1 MKKTLPLLFSLLV
14 LTHAPAASAS
24 AQPGRLF
31 RAVVRQV
38 FFTASTYCTSLLDR
52 TTYGSGFAAS
62 DFSSSM
68 SMTVDSGKLK
78 LVTDAKA
85 LGDVNRIINRTRQ
98 TLKVLYVK
106 GLAESNSLGWFLWDD
121 RVKNFTLPDG
131 VTCSVRACATSTD
144 CDTGETC
151 AFCSGVK
158 RCTYPRYKLRD
169 DGYGVAGAGNGI
181 YDWLEN
187 IYTKPGGSTDV
198 YTVPQLLAPMPYS
211 WNDLNITRDAWMC
224 TTRSCS
230 NDGNCLVNE
239 RCQYGCASSKRCT
252 YPRFSNYNGW
262 TYVDKL
268 WDYDYH
274 LLSNTSTTLFSDG
287 GTYPR
292 ISNLLETLMDTGGGM
307 IFKVTDDDDDPSTE
321 KTGPAHTWYY
331 DRFGSLYGK
340 YIYWQWPN
348 FTLTPEADISATDNN
363 GVPDYDTN
371 GDGSVNDLDRTV
383 DIGTFDAGT
392 ELVFFLNTYWR
403 NYNVR
408 YESVAMKQR
417 TTGDNNTLMYLENAR
432 TFSMPFFNKGLL
444 NPDYWGTTDTAT
456 RTINIGCPFDVR
468 YGGGT
473 RWDILVCQVGT
484 GFQTWLYNTSAYS
497 SGSSYSGWLDVPT
510 LTRLNSAAYNFL
522 AIPHETVTF
531 DIIRNG
537 YRQHMALGAPSND
550 PTRWILG
557 FTLLY
562 DGGVSPGSSLWPDW
576 IHNSFNHLVFLVNRQ
591 NGGEAISNVMSSEI
605 PASQLAN
612 TTITKVKIKKDDY
625 IPIPPCT
632 PYPDTRIDYYISV
645 SEPPVWV
652 KVEFPPGSDETT
664 IDLASLG
671 YTGAYLR
678 WKVEII
684 SSDESCQPEVRDL
697 DIGYEALKGGEYSF
711 STSLP
716 LANVLFKGVLETP
729 TSGWTVTGNDLRNR
743 GHFSLYEMYAPE
755 TPTVTSV
762 TEKWDAGTML
772 AARDPSSRVIYTH
785 AGTTRLSFTN
795 GTNTWL
801 LNEVLSPT
809 DRALRHNGRAVYDL
823 NENFAADDNDAR
835 QIIQWTRGLEYPLRS
850 VWPATVP
857 RRAWPLGA
865 IHRSTAAIVTP
876 PGYPNWLNQPGI
888 PAAVKS
894 SYTAWMNDPLRAER
908 ATIAVVGAQDGMLH
922 AFAAGSFRR
931 GDDPTTGGT
940 EQRGYFVK
948 SGTTRTY
955 GNGAE
960 SWAWIPPSQLNN
972 LKNNYVRDYYPEQN
986 PWAQVNGS
994 ITLDDILVGSAWKT
1008 AVFYTHGVVHPFLSA
1023 LDVTTTTDPQI
1034 LWDHDWT
1041 DADFNGTY
1049 QPPALAW
1056 MNSSGYSGQGR
1067 TWATITSSG
1076 MSDAYGD
1083 VYLYVIDADN
1093 GNTLPNGKIKLNT
1106 GSGAQANQALGVWG
1120 SPVVVDFDED
1130 GYADRVYVADTNGR
1144 IWKHYFNGTN
1154 LNRCMLANVG
1164 PEPIFVTPA
1173 IKLATDMGTG
1183 QKVVTLY
1190 FGTGDHPEQNDT
1202 PAPPYHFYG
1211 FVDRDAD
1218 GACSTAEMIYSLGL
1232 SIDEKVWA
1240 DAFIS
1245 GDEVYVGTSKGD
1257 KADIC
1262 DEDTGNPGRIYI
1274 LSVDAD
1280 TSGLPIQITP
1290 SVAAPGNVVSGLQVY
1305 DEHLF
1310 VNSLGGTTSIVGDSK
1325 WNNTSA
1331 SSASSTGVED
1341 VYWKEE

>member
-1 MKKTLPLLFSLLV
+1 MKKTLPLLFALLV
-14 LTHAPAASAS
+14 ITHAPAAS

-38 FFTASTYCTSLLDR
+38 FFTASSYCTSLLDR
-52 TTYGSGFAAS
+52 TTYGTGFSAG
-62 DFSSSM
+62 DFSSSL
-68 SMTVDSGKLK
+68 SMKVESGKLK
-78 LVTDAKA
+78 LVTDATA
-85 LGDVNRIINRTRQ
+85 LADVNRIVNRTRQ

-106 GLAESNSLGWFLWDD
+106 GLPEDSSLGWFLWDS
-121 RVKNFTLPDG
+121 RPKAYTLADG
-131 VTCSVRACATSTD
+131 VTCTTRVCTSNAN
-144 CDTGETC
+144 CDAGETC
-151 AFCSGVK
+151 AACPGGN
-158 RCTYPRYKLRD
+158 RCTYPKYKLRD
-169 DGYGVAGAGNGI
+169 TGYNGTGTGNGL
-181 YDWLEN
+181 YDWIEALYRKTSGTN
-187 IYTKPGGSTDV
+187 DV
-198 YTVPQLLAPMPYS
+198 YTVPMLLNPMPYS
-211 WNDLNITRDAWMC
+211 YNALRT
-224 TTRSCS
+224 
-230 NDGNCLVNE
+230 
-239 RCQYGCASSKRCT
+239 
-252 YPRFSNYNGW
+252 YNGW
-262 TYVDKL
+262 FWYDKL
-268 WDYDYH
+268 WSYDYAN
-274 LLSNTSTTLFSDG
+274 LSNTSSTLFSDG

-292 ISNLLETLMDTGGGM
+292 IPNVLEDMMNTGGGM
-307 IFKVTDDDDDPSTE
+307 IYELTDDDGDTSTA
-321 KTGPAHTWYY
+321 PAHTWWYSSSGY
-331 DRFGSLYGK
+331 LYGQ
-340 YIYWQWPN
+340 YINWQWPN
-348 FTLTPEADISATDNN
+348 FTLPPRRDVSTTNNN

-371 GDGSVNDLDRTV
+371 GDGTINDLDRTV

-392 ELVFFLNTYWR
+392 ELVFFLDTYWR
-403 NYNVR
+403 NYQVR

-417 TTGDNNTLMYLENAR
+417 TSGDNNTRMYLELAR
-432 TFSMPFFNKGLL
+432 TFTMPFFNKSLL
-444 NPDYWGTTDTAT
+444 NPDYYGTTTTAT
-456 RTINIGCPFDVR
+456 RTINIGCPFVVSSN
-468 YGGGT
+468 GST
-473 RWDILVCQVGT
+473 WNVTMCQVGT
-484 GFQTWLYNTSAYS
+484 GALKTINNTTLYSWSNY
-497 SGSSYSGWLDVPT
+497 YVGWLDSPT
-510 LTRLNSAAYNFL
+510 LTRLNTSAYNFL
-522 AIPHETVTF
+522 QIPQETVTF
-531 DIIRNG
+531 DIMTNG

-557 FTLLY
+557 FQIMY
-562 DGGVSPGSSLWPDW
+562 DGGSNPSSSLWPDW

-591 NGGEAISNVMSSEI
+591 NGGEAVSNVMSSEI

-612 TTITKVKIKKDDY
+612 TTITKVKLKKNDY

-632 PYPDTRIDYYISV
+632 AYPDSRIDYYISV

-684 SSDESCQPEVRDL
+684 SSSETCVPEVRDL
-697 DIGYEALKGGEYSF
+697 DVGYEALRGGEYSF

-729 TSGWTVTGNDLRNR
+729 TSGWTVTGSDLRNR
-743 GHFSLYEMYAPE
+743 GHYSLYEMYAPE
-755 TPTVTSV
+755 TPTVTTIS
-762 TEKWDAGTML
+762 EKWDAGTVL
-772 AARDPSSRVIYTH
+772 AARDPSSRLIYTH
-785 AGTTRLSFTN
+785 SGTTRVLFTN

-801 LNEVLSPT
+801 LNEVLSTT

-823 NENFAADDNDAR
+823 NENFLANDDDAR
-835 QIIQWTRGLEYPLRS
+835 QIIQWTRGYEYPLRTA
-850 VWPATVP
+850 WPATVP

-876 PGYPNWLNQPGI
+876 PGFPAWLNMPGI

-894 SYTAWMNDPLRAER
+894 SYTAWMNDTLRSER
-908 ATIAVVGAQDGMLH
+908 PTVAIVGAQDGMLH
-922 AFAAGSFRR
+922 AFNAGTYRQ

-948 SGTTRTY
+948 TGTVRNY
-955 GNGAE
+955 GTGSE

-994 ITLDDILVGSAWKT
+994 IVLEDILVGTAWKT
-1008 AVFYTHGVVHPFLSA
+1008 AIFYTHGVVHPYVSA

-1041 DADFNGTY
+1041 DVDFNGTY

-1056 MNSSGYSGQGR
+1056 LNSNGYGGLGK
-1067 TWATITSSG
+1067 TWATVTTSG

-1083 VYLYVIDADN
+1083 VYLYIIDADN
-1093 GNTLPNGKIKLNT
+1093 GNTLPSGKIKLNT
-1106 GSGAQANQALGVWG
+1106 GSGAMANQALGVWG
-1120 SPVVVDFDED
+1120 SPVVVDFNED

-1144 IWKHYFNGTN
+1144 IWKHYFNGAN
-1154 LNRCMLANVG
+1154 LNRCMVANVG

-1173 IKLATDMGTG
+1173 IKVAKDVGTG
-1183 QKVVTLY
+1183 QPVVTMY
-1190 FGTGDHPEQNDT
+1190 FGTGDHPDQNDLA
-1202 PAPPYHFYG
+1202 APPYHVYA

-1218 GACSTAEMIYSLGL
+1218 LACSNAEMIYSLGL
-1232 SIDEKVWA
+1232 GLEEKVWA

-1245 GDEVYVGTSKGD
+1245 GDEVYVGTSKGN

-1262 DEDTGNPGRIYI
+1262 DEDTANPGRIYV

-1280 TSGLPIQITP
+1280 TSGLPIQISP

-1310 VNSLGGTTSIVGDSK
+1310 VNSLGGKTTVLGDSK

-1331 SSASSTGVED
+1331 ASASSTGVED

>member
-14 LTHAPAASAS
+14 LTHAPVASAS

-38 FFTASTYCTSLLDR
+38 FFTASSYCTSLLDR
-52 TTYGSGFAAS
+52 TTYGTGFSAG

-78 LVTDAKA
+78 LVTDHAA
-85 LGDVNRIINRTRQ
+85 LADVNRIINRTRQ

-106 GLAESNSLGWFLWDD
+106 GLPEDASLGWFLWDS
-121 RVKNFTLPDG
+121 RPIAYTQPAG
-131 VTCSVRACATSTD
+131 VTCTTRACTTD
-144 CDTGETC
+144 ANCDAGETC

-158 RCTYPRYKLRD
+158 RCTYPKYVLRD
-169 DGYGVAGAGNGI
+169 SGYNSTGNANGLFDWIEALYRKAGGTN
-181 YDWLEN
+181 
-187 IYTKPGGSTDV
+187 DV
-198 YTVPQLLAPMPYS
+198 YTVPMLLDPMPYS
-211 WNDLNITRDAWMC
+211 YNALR
-224 TTRSCS
+224 
-230 NDGNCLVNE
+230 
-239 RCQYGCASSKRCT
+239 T
-252 YPRFSNYNGW
+252 YRGD

-268 WDYDYH
+268 WDWDN
-274 LLSNTSTTLFSDG
+274 SSRSSTSSTFFSDG

-292 ISNLLETLMDTGGGM
+292 ISNELEYMMNTGGGM
-307 IFKVTDDDDDPSTE
+307 IFELTDDDGDTL
-321 KTGPAHTWYY
+321 TAPAWTWWT
-331 DRFGSLYGK
+331 YGG
-340 YIYWQWPN
+340 YTYGQYPNWQWPN
-348 FTLTPEADISATDNN
+348 FTLPPRRDVSTTNNN

-371 GDGSVNDLDRTV
+371 GDGSINDLDRSV

-403 NYNVR
+403 NYSVR
-408 YESVAMKQR
+408 YESVAMNRR
-417 TTGDNNTLMYLENAR
+417 TVGNNTTKMYLEQAR
-432 TFSMPFFNKGLL
+432 TFTMPFFNKSLL
-444 NPDYWGTTDTAT
+444 SPDKWPSTTTGTKTM
-456 RTINIGCPFDVR
+456 NIGCPFNVSSN
-468 YGGGT
+468 GWT
-473 RWDILVCQVGT
+473 WNVTLCQVGT
-484 GFQTWLYNTSAYS
+484 GALKTLTNTFSFSWNNY
-497 SGSSYSGWLDVPT
+497 YVGWLDAAT
-510 LTRLNSAAYNFL
+510 LTRLNSSAYNFL
-522 AIPHETVTF
+522 RIPHETVTF
-531 DIIRNG
+531 DIMTDG

-550 PTRWILG
+550 PTRWLLG
-557 FTLLY
+557 FQIMY
-562 DGGVSPGSSLWPDW
+562 DGGATVTSHPAWPDW

-605 PASQLAN
+605 PPAQLAN
-612 TTITKVKIKKDDY
+612 TTITKVKIKKNDY

-684 SSDESCQPEVRDL
+684 SSDESCQPEVRDV

-711 STSLP
+711 STALP

-755 TPTVTSV
+755 TPTVTTV

-835 QIIQWTRGLEYPLRS
+835 QIIQWTRGLEYPLRT
-850 VWPATVP
+850 VWPASVP

-922 AFAAGSFRR
+922 AFNAGSFRR

-1076 MSDAYGD
+1076 MSDVYGD

-1106 GSGAQANQALGVWG
+1106 GSGAQSNQALGVWG

-1154 LNRCMLANVG
+1154 LNHCMLANVG

-1173 IKLATDMGTG
+1173 IKLATDVGTG